1 MKKILLVLLF
11 TTTAYTQSLV
21 FDSSFGTNGYT
32 IASETNLTEAI
43 YEIGLQSNG
52 KIIANL
58 TYEVSNGSTE
68 RSNSVLIRYNLNG
81 SVDTSFGSNGRY
93 YFNNN
98 AYQENKCYFKVL
110 NNDKIV
116 ALYINGTTN
125 EEVFLTRLNSNGTLD
140 TSFGLNGIVNLSAT
154 QPVFDIEPYCLFI
167 QPNNKILFGGRTFNG
182 NSLDG
187 VLGRLNEDGQV
198 DTTFGNNGLVS
209 IDTGSLPNTAV
220 FEYFNSIVLQSD
232 GKIVLGGGRTGINQ
246 TIPDIYD
253 FLLVRLNQNGSL
265 DQSFGFGGVVL
276 TSFSASTE
284 SIQKIVVNQGGEII
298 VMGTLFDLVDE
309 NNFKI
314 ALAKYNSSG
323 NPVDTFG
330 TNAFV
335 YIDTNVINSNEF
347 GYDLDILANGKLII
361 SGASKVSP
369 NNIKMLIAKL
379 NQDGSYDTT
388 FSNNGIYLQ
397 NLGSFSAGIFDTI
410 ILPNDSLLIA
420 GVFINSNDED
430 DCFLGKLIPQN
441 LASIGFNKKNV
452 QIYPNPTANVLH
464 IVNSNNAAIE
474 NITITDLS
482 GKKVLEQKEN
492 LSVINV
498 EHLQKG
504 LYLLELE
511 YEGGKQIEKFM
522 KQ

>member
-58 TYEVSNGSTE
+58 TYGLPDLLTE
-68 RSNSVLIRYNLNG
+68 RSNSVLIRYNQNG
-81 SVDTSFGSNGRY
+81 TIDSSFGSNGKY

-110 NNDKIV
+110 SNDKIV

-140 TSFGLNGIVNLSAT
+140 TSFGLNGIVNLST
-154 QPVFDIEPYCLFI
+154 IQSVFDIEPDCLFV
-167 QPNNKILFGGRTFNG
+167 QPDNKILVGGEARFGNNYDGLVVRFNE
-182 NSLDG
+182 N
-187 VLGRLNEDGQV
+187 GQV
-198 DTTFGNNGLVS
+198 DTTFGNNGLVT
-209 IDTGSLPNTAV
+209 IDTNNLPNTAV
-220 FEYFNSIVLQSD
+220 FEYFLSISFQTD
-232 GKIVLGGGRTGINQ
+232 GKILLGGSRTGLNQ
-246 TIPDIYD
+246 TIADIYD
-253 FLLVRLNQNGSL
+253 FLLVRLNQDGSI
-265 DQSFGFGGVVL
+265 DQGFGSNGVVV

-323 NPVDTFG
+323 SLVTTFG
-330 TNAFV
+330 TNGIV
-335 YIDTNVINSNEF
+335 QLETNVINSNEF

-361 SGASKVSP
+361 SGASRVSP

-397 NLGSFSAGIFDTI
+397 NLGSFSAGITDTI
-410 ILPNDSLLIA
+410 LLPNDSLLIA

-430 DCFLGKLIPQN
+430 DCFLGKLIPEN

>member
-68 RSNSVLIRYNLNG
+68 RSISVLIRYNQNG
-81 SVDTSFGSNGRY
+81 AVDTSFGSNGKY

-110 NNDKIV
+110 SNDKIV

-154 QPVFDIEPYCLFI
+154 QPVFDIEPYFLFI

-253 FLLVRLNQNGSL
+253 FLLVRLNQDGSI
-265 DQSFGFGGVVL
+265 DQGFGSNGAVV
-276 TSFSASTE
+276 TTFFTTTE

-298 VMGTLFDLVDE
+298 VMGNLFDLFED
-309 NNFKI
+309 NYKI
-314 ALAKYNSSG
+314 AVAKYNSSG
-323 NPVDTFG
+323 TLVPTFG
-330 TNAFV
+330 TNGIV
-335 YIDTNVINSNEF
+335 QLETNVINSNEF

-361 SGASKVSP
+361 SGFSRISLDTF
-369 NNIKMLIAKL
+369 KMLLAKL
-379 NQDGSYDTT
+379 NQNGSYDTT

-397 NLGSFSAGIFDTI
+397 DLGSFSAGIADTI
-410 ILPNDSLLIA
+410 LLPNDSLLIA
-420 GVFINSNDED
+420 GGLINLNDED
-430 DCFLGKLIPQN
+430 DCFLGKLIPEN

>member
-1 MKKILLVLLF
+1 
-11 TTTAYTQSLV
+11 
-21 FDSSFGTNGYT
+21 
-32 IASETNLTEAI
+32 
-43 YEIGLQSNG
+43 
-52 KIIANL
+52 
-58 TYEVSNGSTE
+58 
-68 RSNSVLIRYNLNG
+68 LIRYNQNG
-81 SVDTSFGSNGRY
+81 TIDSSFGSNGKY

-154 QPVFDIEPYCLFI
+154 QLIFDIEPYCLFI

-198 DTTFGNNGLVS
+198 DTSFGINGLVT
-209 IDTGSLPNTAV
+209 IDTNNLPNTAV
-220 FEYFNSIVLQSD
+220 FENFNSILLQSD
-232 GKIVLGGGRTGINQ
+232 GKILLGGGRTGINQ

-253 FLLVRLNQNGSL
+253 FLLVRLNQDGSI
-265 DQSFGFGGVVL
+265 DQGFGSNGVVV

-298 VMGTLFDLVDE
+298 VMGTLFDLVDD
-309 NNFKI
+309 NFKI

-323 NPVDTFG
+323 NPVDPFG

-361 SGASKVSP
+361 SGFSRVSLDTF
-369 NNIKMLIAKL
+369 KMFLAKL
-379 NQDGSYDTT
+379 NQNGSYDTT

-397 NLGSFSAGIFDTI
+397 DLGSFSAGIADTI

-420 GVFINSNDED
+420 GGLINSNDED
-430 DCFLGKLIPQN
+430 DCFLGKLIPEN

>member
-1 MKKILLVLLF
+1 
-11 TTTAYTQSLV
+11 
-21 FDSSFGTNGYT
+21 
-32 IASETNLTEAI
+32 
-43 YEIGLQSNG
+43 
-52 KIIANL
+52 
-58 TYEVSNGSTE
+58 
-68 RSNSVLIRYNLNG
+68 
-81 SVDTSFGSNGRY
+81 
-93 YFNNN
+93 
-98 AYQENKCYFKVL
+98 
-110 NNDKIV
+110 
-116 ALYINGTTN
+116 
-125 EEVFLTRLNSNGTLD
+125 
-140 TSFGLNGIVNLSAT
+140 
-154 QPVFDIEPYCLFI
+154 
-167 QPNNKILFGGRTFNG
+167 
-182 NSLDG
+182 
-187 VLGRLNEDGQV
+187 
-198 DTTFGNNGLVS
+198 
-209 IDTGSLPNTAV
+209 
-220 FEYFNSIVLQSD
+220 
-232 GKIVLGGGRTGINQ
+232 
-246 TIPDIYD
+246 
-253 FLLVRLNQNGSL
+253 
-265 DQSFGFGGVVL
+265 
-276 TSFSASTE
+276 
-284 SIQKIVVNQGGEII
+284 VVNQGGEII

-323 NPVDTFG
+323 SLVTTFG
-330 TNAFV
+330 TNGIV
-335 YIDTNVINSNEF
+335 QLETNVINSNEF

-361 SGASKVSP
+361 SGASRVSP

-397 NLGSFSAGIFDTI
+397 NLGSFSAGITDTI
-410 ILPNDSLLIA
+410 LLPNDSLLIA

-430 DCFLGKLIPQN
+430 DCFLGKLIPEN